1 MSVNLIT
8 SPKGEIQFLALNRKV
23 AKDLKPDSAQGYAI
37 RLKFDG
43 NTEEGKAFKDVIS
56 KINPNLIGSK
66 HVDVKGEYTVRA
78 FTQFELSVVDAAGN
92 NMEEKPNFYKDSKG
106 IARLIVQPYT
116 KNELGGTINLIGV
129 VIHSLEAGEATSEGS
144 TGTSS
149 RDDLRAALQAA
160 IDGVTKD

>member
-56 KINPNLIGSK
+56 KINPSLIGSK

-92 NMEEKPNFYKDSKG
+92 DMEEKPNFYKDSKG
-106 IARLIVQPYT
+106 VARMIVQPYT

-129 VIHSLEAGEATSEGS
+129 VIHNLEAGEATSEGS

-149 RDDLRAALQAA
+149 REDLRAALQAA
-160 IDGVTKD
+160 INGVTKD